1 MQMARESEVYPPL
14 PILQKGEEMKKWNK
28 PLHIMKRI
36 ISALMAVV
44 FVIISTSSN
53 SEAAAFGLPSV
64 SLHKV
69 YYNGTRIKHIAYN
82 GTTVWS
88 YGGTIAYHAVTGDS
102 TVSITD
108 YSQVEPTYTP
118 NAPGTDSGNYK
129 FMGWHKGSKAT
140 TVELS
145 GAEAVSASP
154 NANGYNAEYYAVYT
168 HKHTGNKTDGG
179 GCYTKEKK
187 GARKTKECGAAIVEH
202 HTEEDPNHPGDANY
216 WTERWTCAEGH
227 TGNGDYYE
235 FINGTGKCKATVY
248 VEPAEYEASTWEC
261 DCGKTEGVTLETW

>member
-1 MQMARESEVYPPL
+1 
-14 PILQKGEEMKKWNK
+14 MKKWNK

-88 YGGTIAYHAVTGDS
+88 YGGTIAYHEVGDKNT

-108 YSQVEPTYTP
+108 PSQVEPTYTP
-118 NAPGTDSGNYK
+118 NAAGTDSGNYK

-187 GARKTKECGAAIVEH
+187 GEEITKECGAEIVKHEQR
-202 HTEEDPNHPGDANY
+202 ENPNYDPNDPNSPTHIE
-216 WTERWTCAEGH
+216 WWQCSEGH
-227 TGNGDYYE
+227 WGHGDWYVFE
-235 FINGTGKCKATVY
+235 QGGGKCKSTVGTGTY
-248 VEPAEYEASTWEC
+248 GPSTWSL
-261 DCGKTEGVTLETW
+261 DCGKTEGVTFESW